1 MWEATLDYFKTAE
14 WPLRTDEAD
23 GIIETAF
30 KGEHGK
36 WTCVARV
43 LGGTGRL
50 VFYSLGPMDAAPD
63 MIGPLNELLT
73 RANYG
78 LFIGNFEVDLDNGS
92 FRYKTSMQV
101 DDRTAPERPV
111 LEGLVVAN
119 VLTMDRYL
127 PAVQRLLYA
136 GASVT
141 DALAVVEG

>member
-1 MWEATLDYFKTAE
+1 MWDAVLDYFTTAE
-14 WPLRTDEAD
+14 WPVRTHEAE
-23 GIIETAF
+23 GLIETAF
-30 KGEHGK
+30 KGQHGK

-50 VFYSLGPMDAAPD
+50 VFYSLGPMDAGPD
-63 MIGPLNELLT
+63 MIGPLNELMT

-101 DDRTAPERPV
+101 EDASPSRSV
-111 LEGLVVAN
+111 VEGLVLAN

-136 GASVT
+136 GASVEQ
-141 DALAVVEG
+141 ALAEVEG